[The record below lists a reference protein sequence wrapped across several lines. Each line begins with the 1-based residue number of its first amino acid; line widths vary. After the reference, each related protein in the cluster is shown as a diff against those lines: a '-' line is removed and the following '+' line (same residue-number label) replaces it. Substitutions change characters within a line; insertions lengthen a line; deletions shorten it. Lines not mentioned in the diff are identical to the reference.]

1 VKSTP
6 PPIESFD
13 VFQAR
18 RSERMKLASDD
29 LQARKAQEVRDLRFR
44 LQDVLMQLTAAQSL
58 FAEEERAFRTERESL
73 VTDFERI
80 KAEADIAFTKSQTE
94 HLARKEELQRS
105 QNEGFRKL
113 AAQIPQLT
121 AEQEQRGLDVETEEY
136 QKLKK
141 VEN

>member
-18 RSERMKLASDD
+18 RSQRMKLATDD
-29 LQARKAQEVRDLRFR
+29 IQARKAQEVRDLRFL
-44 LQDVLMQLTAAQSL
+44 LQDLLMQLTAAQSL

-73 VTDFERI
+73 VTDLERI

-94 HLARKEELQRS
+94 HLARKEDLQRS
-105 QNEGFRKL
+105 QNEAFRTL
-113 AAQIPQLT
+113 AATIPHLI
-121 AEQEQRGLDVETEEY
+121 AEQAQLGLDVETEEY
-136 QKLKK
+136 QKLKE
-141 VEN
+141 V